1 MTPSPHHPFL
11 GGHVSAAG
19 GLAMAIDRAEEI
31 GADAIQIFGA
41 SPRQWRARM
50 PTEGEIAAY
59 RARLEKSRVKKVF
72 LHAAYLVNLASPDVQ
87 TRKKSI
93 KNLAMHLKI
102 ADLIG
107 ANGLIFHVGSG
118 KELPK
123 MEAFG
128 HVAAAMLEVLAAVP
142 GHTPLLMENAA
153 GGGQKI
159 GAVPDDFAAILKK
172 VPSPRL
178 RICFDTAH
186 AFEAGII
193 EHYIPV
199 EIKKLF
205 DAWDAAVGLERI
217 EALHINDS
225 KTAYNS
231 HHDRHENLGEGFIGI
246 SGFKNLAKEKRLA
259 HAAWILEVPGFANE
273 GPDKKNV
280 DILRS
285 CFIKATRMKKK

>member
-1 MTPSPHHPFL
+1 MTPLRHLQPYL

-19 GLAMAIDRAEEI
+19 GLALAIDRAEEI

-41 SPRQWRARM
+41 SPRQWQARM
-50 PTEGEIAAY
+50 PTKEEIAVY

-72 LHAAYLVNLASPDVQ
+72 LHAAYLVNLASPDVE

-93 KNLAMHLKI
+93 KNLAAHLKI

-107 ANGLIFHVGSG
+107 ADGLIFHVGSG

-123 MEAFG
+123 AEATG
-128 HVAAAMLEVLAAVP
+128 HVAVAIHEIFAAVP

-159 GAVPDDFAAILKK
+159 GAVPEDFAAILKK

-193 EHYIPV
+193 ERYEPAD
-199 EIKKLF
+199 IKKLL

-217 EALHINDS
+217 NALHINDS

-246 SGFKNLAKEKRLA
+246 DGFKNLAKEKRLA
-259 HAAWILEVPGFANE
+259 HTTWLLEVPGFANE
-273 GPDKKNV
+273 GPDKKNM

-285 CFIKATRMKKK
+285 CFTPSHRAS